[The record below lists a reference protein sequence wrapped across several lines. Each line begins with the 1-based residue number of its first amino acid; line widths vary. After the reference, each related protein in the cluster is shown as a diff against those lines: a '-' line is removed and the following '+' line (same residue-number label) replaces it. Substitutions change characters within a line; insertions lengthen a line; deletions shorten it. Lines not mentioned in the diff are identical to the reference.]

1 MSARR
6 SFSSSVHMVLVATL
20 GLTFTV
26 VMGALFVPA
35 VAAANDDLPP
45 GYTNTPSG
53 PLGPADRDLIVRVRL
68 AGLWEMPAGAMA
80 RQKGTAKIQEIG
92 NKINNEHHDLDEQV
106 QKVAATLGV
115 ALPDVPNSDQ
125 QSWLNEMNAAPAGP
139 AFDKVF
145 IDRLRAAHGKIFP
158 AIAAVRSGTR
168 NSVVRDFAEVGN
180 AFVMRHMGY
189 LESSGIVTWNQ
200 LDLPP
205 VPAGTPVDYR
215 RNGTGVDP
223 LVIWLVLGVAVIAG
237 LATTVRAV
245 RLR

>member
-1 MSARR
+1 MA
-6 SFSSSVHMVLVATL
+6 LVAIL

-26 VMGALFVPA
+26 VMGAFFAPA
-35 VAAANDDLPP
+35 MAAAGGDLPP
-45 GYTNTPSG
+45 GYVNTPSG

-68 AGLWEMPAGAMA
+68 AGLWEMPAGDMA
-80 RQKGTAKIQEIG
+80 RKKGTAKIQEIG
-92 NKINNEHHDLDEQV
+92 DKINNEHHDLDEQV
-106 QKVAATLGV
+106 RKVAATLGV

-125 QSWLNEMNAAPAGP
+125 QSWLNEMNAAPAGA
-139 AFDKVF
+139 AFDRVF

-180 AFVMRHMGY
+180 TFVMRHMGY
-189 LESSGIVTWNQ
+189 LESSGIVTWDQ

-215 RNGTGVDP
+215 RNGSGVDP
-223 LVIWLVLGVAVIAG
+223 IVIWLVLGIAVIAG
-237 LATTVRAV
+237 LVTTVRAV

>member
-1 MSARR
+1 MSAGR
-6 SFSSSVHMVLVATL
+6 SISSTVHMALVAIL

-26 VMGALFVPA
+26 VMGALVGPA
-35 VAAANDDLPP
+35 VAVANDDLPP

-53 PLGPADRDLIVRVRL
+53 PLGPADRDLVVRVRL
-68 AGLWEMPAGAMA
+68 AGLWEQPAGEMA
-80 RQKGTAKIQEIG
+80 RQKGTAKIKDIG
-92 NKINNEHHDLDEQV
+92 DKIANEHHDLDLQT

-139 AFDKVF
+139 DFDKVF

-180 AFVMRHMGY
+180 AYVMRHMGY
-189 LESSGIVTWNQ
+189 LESSGIVAWNH

-215 RNGTGVDP
+215 RNGSGVDP
-223 LVIWLVLGVAVIAG
+223 LLIWLVLGIAVVAG
-237 LATTVRAV
+237 LVTTVRAV